1 VVFGFSLFRFS
12 VKAYKEESTFVKNTS
27 ECFLSIFIDGINK
40 GDFPLS
46 INTDEDYQYNFII
59 NNSMDLQEI

>member
-1 VVFGFSLFRFS
+1 MDSFSAIEIDK
-12 VKAYKEESTFVKNTS
+12 VKAWDFRLTNKNTS